1 MAPSPSRTF
10 PLQNIA
16 ARRRNGHATARVLPR
31 VARHAKHPG
40 QTRRQRRQLSTSLYY
55 ISTARSAA
63 SPTRLFP
70 ELRRGQAT
78 VTAVTDFLASRL
90 LILNSVDFKRQFRAA
105 CGYAELGMAAESI
118 AELNAIEDEYQHRP
132 EVLQL
137 RLHHLMR
144 KKQWSRALTVSRR
157 LCRAAPEASAGYLHA
172 GFCLHQ
178 IGRTREAKELLLGG
192 PTALLKEPIYYY
204 NMGCYEVLLGN
215 LKDARVHLQISF
227 KMDSSFRDLAKR
239 DPDLRPLHETL

>member
-1 MAPSPSRTF
+1 M
-10 PLQNIA
+10 
-16 ARRRNGHATARVLPR
+16 TARV
-31 VARHAKHPG
+31 
-40 QTRRQRRQLSTSLYY
+40 
-55 ISTARSAA
+55 
-63 SPTRLFP
+63 
-70 ELRRGQAT
+70 T
-78 VTAVTDFLASRL
+78 VTAVTDFLASGL

-118 AELNAIEDEYQHRP
+118 AELNAIDDEFQHRP

-144 KKQWSRALTVSRR
+144 KKHWSRALSVSRR
-157 LCRAAPEASAGYLHA
+157 LCRAAPEASAGFLHA

-178 IGRTREAKELLLGG
+178 IGRTREAKELLLRG

-239 DPDLRPLHETL
+239 DPDLRPLHATL

>member
-1 MAPSPSRTF
+1 MFWTGKSSRRRGRHRQHARRVRSPDSLATPNILSTRSDRGTYSRLQRTYIGTARSNASPNRRSPSS
-10 PLQNIA
+10 A
-16 ARRRNGHATARVLPR
+16 VTARV
-31 VARHAKHPG
+31 
-40 QTRRQRRQLSTSLYY
+40 
-55 ISTARSAA
+55 
-63 SPTRLFP
+63 
-70 ELRRGQAT
+70 T
-78 VTAVTDFLASRL
+78 VTAVTEFLASRL
-90 LILNSVDFKRQFRAA
+90 LIINSVDFKRQFRAA
-105 CGYAELGMAAESI
+105 CGYAELGMATESI
-118 AELNAIEDEYQHRP
+118 AELNAIEDEFQHRP

-144 KKQWSRALTVSRR
+144 KKQWSRALTISRR
-157 LCRAAPEASAGYLHA
+157 LCRAAPEASAGFLHA

-178 IGRTREAKELLLGG
+178 IGRTREAKEVLLRG

-239 DPDLRPLHETL
+239 DPDLRPLHATL

>member
-1 MAPSPSRTF
+1 MD
-10 PLQNIA
+10 
-16 ARRRNGHATARVLPR
+16 
-31 VARHAKHPG
+31 
-40 QTRRQRRQLSTSLYY
+40 
-55 ISTARSAA
+55 
-63 SPTRLFP
+63 
-70 ELRRGQAT
+70 T
-78 VTAVTDFLASRL
+78 VRAVTDFLASGL
-90 LILNSVDFKRQFRAA
+90 LIPNGVDFKQQFRAA

-118 AELNAIEDEYQHRP
+118 AELNAIDDEFQHRP

-157 LCRAAPEASAGYLHA
+157 LCRAAPQASAGFLHA

-178 IGRTREAKELLLGG
+178 IGRTREAKELLLRG

-239 DPDLRPLHETL
+239 DPDLRPLHATL

>member
-1 MAPSPSRTF
+1 M
-10 PLQNIA
+10 
-16 ARRRNGHATARVLPR
+16 
-31 VARHAKHPG
+31 
-40 QTRRQRRQLSTSLYY
+40 YY
-55 ISTARSAA
+55 ISTAQKIRVAHL
-63 SPTRLFP
+63 PMT
-70 ELRRGQAT
+70 EWWRGTMHT
-78 VTAVTDFLASRL
+78 VTIITDFLASGL
-90 LILNSVDFKRQFRAA
+90 LIPNSVEFKRQFRAA
-105 CGYAELGMAAESI
+105 CGYAELGMTAESI
-118 AELNAIEDEYQHRP
+118 AELNAIDDEHQHRP

-157 LCRAAPEASAGYLHA
+157 LCRAAPEASAGFLHA

-178 IGRTREAKELLLGG
+178 IGRTREAKELLLRG

-239 DPDLRPLHETL
+239 DPDLRPLHATL

>member
-1 MAPSPSRTF
+1 MFWTGKSSRRRGRHRQHARRVRSPDSLATPNILSTRSDRGTYSRLQRTYIGTARSNASPNRRSPSS
-10 PLQNIA
+10 A
-16 ARRRNGHATARVLPR
+16 VTARV
-31 VARHAKHPG
+31 
-40 QTRRQRRQLSTSLYY
+40 
-55 ISTARSAA
+55 
-63 SPTRLFP
+63 
-70 ELRRGQAT
+70 T
-78 VTAVTDFLASRL
+78 VTAVTEFLASRL

-144 KKQWSRALTVSRR
+144 KKQWSRALTISRR
-157 LCRAAPEASAGYLHA
+157 LCRAAPEASAGFLHA

-178 IGRTREAKELLLGG
+178 IGRTREAKEVLLRG

-239 DPDLRPLHETL
+239 DPDLRPLHATL

>member
-1 MAPSPSRTF
+1 VRSPDSR
-10 PLQNIA
+10 
-16 ARRRNGHATARVLPR
+16 ARASSRLYLYKYARN
-31 VARHAKHPG
+31 
-40 QTRRQRRQLSTSLYY
+40 
-55 ISTARSAA
+55 AA
-63 SPTRLFP
+63 SPTRSFAGRP
-70 ELRRGQAT
+70 RDRESDGYGSYGS
-78 VTAVTDFLASRL
+78 LASRL
-90 LILNSVDFKRQFRAA
+90 LIPNSVDFKRQFRAA

-118 AELNAIEDEYQHRP
+118 AELNAIEDGFQHRP

-157 LCRAAPEASAGYLHA
+157 LCRAAPQASAGFLHA

-178 IGRTREAKELLLGG
+178 IGRTREAKELLLRG

-227 KMDSSFRDLAKR
+227 KMDSSFRDLARR
-239 DPDLRPLHETL
+239 DPDLRPLHATL